1 MAVFP
6 MIGRISLFF
15 SVRSLLL
22 GLVVLVSLSV
32 QAQVLVTLDK
42 VQVTQDDLL
51 PGAARSGG
59 ATRNGQYANPGVVRQ
74 TAANMLVR
82 RALAQAAV
90 DEGLDKDPAVQ
101 AALAQARD
109 RVLSDAKLAQ
119 FDEAHRPSPA
129 QVESYARSVYLAK
142 PERLQSPEQ
151 IRARHLLVSKNTPDA
166 KLKAEELLKQ
176 LQGGA
181 DFAALAKEKSD
192 DTGSGA
198 RGGDLGLFARG
209 RMVPAFEDA
218 AFALQKPGELSG
230 LVETQFGYHI
240 IQLVERKPAGQRS
253 FDDVKEVLMRETEAA
268 LINDARIKENDRILQ
283 KAQFDDAAIEAFS
296 RSQR

>member
-1 MAVFP
+1 

-15 SVRSLLL
+15 SVRSLLF

-59 ATRNGQYANPGVVRQ
+59 ATRNSQYANPGVVRQ

-109 RVLSDAKLAQ
+109 RVLSDAKLAK

-230 LVETQFGYHI
+230 VVETQFGYHI

-268 LINDARIKENDRILQ
+268 LINDARIKENERLLQ